1 MRARPREVN
10 IFNMSLLDILC
21 GALGAFCFMMLV
33 ALPFYVSGT
42 GESARSQQRTQE
54 LLKDIEKLRE
64 RMSDP
69 AQAEELRR
77 MIDDLTAQIK
87 QLEGQLNQY
96 AYEKEQL
103 TKENDELKKVTAE
116 LVATNKKQRTQIAQ
130 RKPTA
135 VLVTATDEDQQ
146 VDMYLEDDL
155 TPEGGGKSANPPFDP
170 AKSWHQSNWSNDITN
185 VTDPDRGYR
194 VWITSQTVAGGN
206 YRLFVKEAS
215 EPDRRRTTGFGVLV
229 FGDFP
234 KARLAQVAEIVLGPQ
249 RPWDFVG
256 TLSVDDKW
264 EISFKEASQ
273 AERDAEW
280 RKRNLSPPPVPTEP
294 PVKRTTVPTAT
305 PTAAATPIDR
315 AAMDAQR
322 KRMLEMRKK
331 AEEEQRRKEQQQSG
345 GNTPSPSPSPQA
357 TESSQRPRTR
367 EEFEQLLKRQQ
378 SQQSP
383 GPSTAPAATPP
394 R

>member
-33 ALPFYVSGT
+33 ALPYYVIGT
-42 GESARSQQRTQE
+42 PDRARSQQRTQE

-77 MIDDLTAQIK
+77 MIDELTAQIK
-87 QLEGQLNQY
+87 QLEGQVNQY

-103 TKENDELKKVTAE
+103 TKENDKLGKLNDELTA
-116 LVATNKKQRTQIAQ
+116 ADQKQRRVIAQ

-135 VLVTATDEDQQ
+135 VLVTANDQDQQ

-155 TPEGGGKSANPPFDP
+155 VQEGSDKSANPPFDA
-170 AKSWHQSNWSNDITN
+170 AKPWHASNWPNDITEI
-185 VTDPDRGYR
+185 TEPDRGYR

-215 EPDRRRTTGFGVLV
+215 EPNLRRPTGFGVLL

-234 KARLAQVAEIVLGPQ
+234 KARFAQVAAIVLGPQ
-249 RPWDFVG
+249 RPWDLVG
-256 TLSVDDKW
+256 TISVDDNWK
-264 EISFKEASQ
+264 IGFKEATQ

-280 RKRNLSPPPVPTEP
+280 RKRNLTPPPVPTEP
-294 PVKRTTVPTAT
+294 PVKPIPAARPTAT
-305 PTAAATPIDR
+305 PVDHAANEAER
-315 AAMDAQR
+315 QR
-322 KRMLEMRKK
+322 GLEIRKK
-331 AEEEQRRKEQQQSG
+331 REEEQRRKAQQQSG
-345 GNTPSPSPSPQA
+345 ANTATPSPLPQA
-357 TESSQRPRTR
+357 TQSPDRPRTR

-378 SQQSP
+378 SRPSP
-383 GPSTAPAATPP
+383 APSPVPTATP
-394 R
+394 

>member
-33 ALPFYVSGT
+33 ALPYYIVGT
-42 GESARSQQRTQE
+42 PDRARSQQRTQE
-54 LLKDIEKLRE
+54 LLKDLDKLRE

-77 MIDDLTAQIK
+77 MIDELTAQIK
-87 QLEGQLNQY
+87 QLEGQVNQY

-103 TKENDELKKVTAE
+103 SNENDGLKKQNDELIKQTDQLKKENDQYA
-116 LVATNKKQRTQIAQ
+116 ATDKKQRRLIAQ

-135 VLVTATDEDQQ
+135 VLVTATDQDQQ

-155 TPEGGGKSANPPFDP
+155 VQEGSDKSANPPFDP
-170 AKSWHQSNWSNDITN
+170 AKPWHDSNWVNDITEI
-185 VTDPDRGYR
+185 TEPDRGYR
-194 VWITSQTVAGGN
+194 VWITSQTVAGGH

-215 EPDRRRTTGFGVLV
+215 EPNLRRTTGFGVLL

-234 KARLAQVAEIVLGPQ
+234 KARFAQVAAIVLGPQ

-256 TLSVDDKW
+256 TISVDDNWK
-264 EISFKEASQ
+264 ISFKEASQ

-280 RKRNLSPPPVPTEP
+280 RKRNLTPPPVPTEP
-294 PVKRTTVPTAT
+294 PVKPAPAAT
-305 PTAAATPIDR
+305 PTATPIDR
-315 AAMDAQR
+315 AANEAERQR
-322 KRMLEMRKK
+322 GLEIRKK
-331 AEEEQRRKEQQQSG
+331 REEEQRRREQQQSR
-345 GNTPSPSPSPQA
+345 PSA
-357 TESSQRPRTR
+357 
-367 EEFEQLLKRQQ
+367 
-378 SQQSP
+378 
-383 GPSTAPAATPP
+383 APTATP
-394 R
+394 